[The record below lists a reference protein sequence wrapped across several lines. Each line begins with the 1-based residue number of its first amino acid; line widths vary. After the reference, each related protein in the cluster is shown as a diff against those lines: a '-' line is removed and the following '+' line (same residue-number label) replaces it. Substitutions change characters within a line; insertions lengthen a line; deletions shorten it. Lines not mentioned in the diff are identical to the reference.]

1 MVAVGNA
8 INGFSSTSSPPL
20 VLREKK
26 LGSGVESPAFRSGER
41 REKRR
46 KREKKAKLRAVL
58 AIPLPLS
65 PLRIGQRRQRRGGR
79 RVGVGGWVGG
89 WASNQGVGK
98 KKDGV
103 GRRW

>member
-1 MVAVGNA
+1 MRRRKRGRGAMVAVGNA

-58 AIPLPLS
+58 AIPLPAEN
-65 PLRIGQRRQRRGGR
+65 RTEKAEAGRQKGR
-79 RVGVGGWVGG
+79 GGWVGG
-89 WASNQGVGK
+89 WLGEQPR
-98 KKDGV
+98 
-103 GRRW
+103 GR

>member
-8 INGFSSTSSPPL
+8 INGFSSFSLSPSP
-20 VLREKK
+20 VSREKK

-58 AIPLPLS
+58 AIPLLPLS
-65 PLRIGQRRQRRGGR
+65 PLRIGQRRRRGGEAE
-79 RVGVGGWVGG
+79 GWVGG
-89 WASNQGVGK
+89 RV
-98 KKDGV
+98 V
-103 GRRW
+103 GRATKG